1 VTRKVSF
8 VGRAIAEFRDP
19 VMHGFGGRVW
29 YLRLFAVGWGC
40 MAVVDSR

>member
-19 VMHGFGGRVW
+19 VMLCMVLGVGFGTC
-29 YLRLFAVGWGC
+29 GC
-40 MAVVDSR
+40 LL